1 MKKIV
6 IKILIVVLIIFISLI
21 TVNYFLNKN
30 RTYKDAI
37 SKDYSIEA
45 TASSNDKTYYY
56 ININEKQIMID
67 SSLYSL
73 PTNLY
78 DYNEDILL
86 RVIYSKNY
94 EIYDVKVVDKLTNKV
109 LTNISN
115 NKIYKKYS
123 IEVGKKVVEL
133 DWVENIKLSELKE
146 NVIYKY
152 TALKNMSDSPN
163 ILNDTN
169 DNCIVYEKEH
179 STNKF
184 KYSISTSKNISS
196 SFPSISYNEYEKG
209 DTYSIIYKKI
219 DNKEFLNKVD
229 GDRILKLSEYNSGDE
244 LNYSFEEFIYNDT
257 DNDIILAINDSYSEK
272 KEYEITINKNKII
285 GFDRM
290 IDSINI
296 K

>member
-56 ININEKQIMID
+56 IDINGKQIMID

-209 DTYSIIYKKI
+209 DTYSIIYKRI

-257 DNDIILAINDSYSEK
+257 DNDIILVINDSYSEK

>member
-6 IKILIVVLIIFISLI
+6 IKILILVLVIFISLI
-21 TVNYFLNKN
+21 TVNYFVNKN
-30 RTYKDAI
+30 KIYKDAI

-56 ININEKQIMID
+56 IDIDGKQTMID

-94 EIYDVKVVDKLTNKV
+94 EIYDVKVVDKLTNEV
-109 LTNISN
+109 LTNPSD

-123 IEVGKKVVEL
+123 IEVGKKVIEL

-229 GDRILKLSEYNSGDE
+229 SDRILKLSEYNSGDE

-257 DNDIILAINDSYSEK
+257 DNDIILVINDSYSEK
-272 KEYEITINKNKII
+272 KEYEITINKNKIF

>member
-1 MKKIV
+1 M
-6 IKILIVVLIIFISLI
+6 VLIIFISLI